1 MKISLVKVFI
11 LCLSL
16 SAVFAQIWDLGLFP
30 DDEFDEE
37 SLLDDDDDENTTS
50 ILKLVHLNS
59 ADLQNEKELLEES
72 SDIIIDEVSA
82 LMGNDL
88 DDKSSSQLNEI
99 ISEHTVQLFN
109 VISQIKFE
117 SEESS
122 IEKKLSFNDIFIW
135 SNESDDK
142 IKDILDDYY
151 RDS

>member
-1 MKISLVKVFI
+1 MKISLVKVFT